1 MTGHA
6 QALLFDFNG
15 TLSQDEELLCE
26 LYQELFAELGKPLT
40 REDYFGKLAGLSEEG
55 IILGWLGSVDHLEAL
70 IGERLDRYIRVAD
83 GATVSEETCEAV
95 RFAAE
100 RVPLGIVS
108 SASRRE
114 IEPVVSGA
122 GLDGLFRFVIASEDV
137 GEHKPAPEPYLR
149 AIERLGLPAGDV
161 VAFEDSVAGVTA
173 ATAAGVRCLA
183 VAGTAPAERLA
194 AAEAIVDWI
203 DVEIVRTLIAEVG

>member
-6 QALLFDFNG
+6 KALLFDFNG

-26 LYQELFAELGKPLT
+26 LYQGLFAELGKPMT
-40 REDYFGKLAGLSEEG
+40 RDDYFGKLAGLSEEG
-55 IILGWLGSVDHLEAL
+55 IILGWLGPVDDLEAL
-70 IGERLDRYIRVAD
+70 TEERLARYIRVAD
-83 GATVSEETCEAV
+83 GATVSEEAREAV

-114 IEPVVSGA
+114 IEPVVSAA

-137 GEHKPAPEPYLR
+137 QEHKPAPEPYLQ

-161 VAFEDSVAGVTA
+161 LAFEDSVVGVTA

-183 VAGTAPAERLA
+183 VAGTAPAERLV
-194 AAEAIVDWI
+194 AAEAIVDRI
-203 DVEIVRTLIAEVG
+203 DVEIVRTLIAEAG